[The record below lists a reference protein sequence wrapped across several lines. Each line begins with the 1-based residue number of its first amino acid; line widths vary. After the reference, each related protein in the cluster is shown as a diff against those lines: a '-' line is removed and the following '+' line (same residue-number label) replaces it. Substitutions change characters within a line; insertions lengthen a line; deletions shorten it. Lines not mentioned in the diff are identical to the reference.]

1 MKRDMDLIRDILFLY
16 EDGTLIDEKKYSNE
30 IIKEHISLLK
40 DAGFIITESFFPPEG
55 GALHYRD
62 KLSWEGHEFISRI
75 RENEIWN
82 KIKSE
87 FKNASFETI
96 VNVSKQLAE
105 AWAKKKVEKL
115 INENS

>member
-1 MKRDMDLIRDILFLY
+1 MKRDMDLIRDVLFLY
-16 EDGTLIDEKKYSNE
+16 EEGTPIDESQYSNDQ
-30 IIKEHISLLK
+30 IHEHILLLK
-40 DAGFIITESFFPPEG
+40 DAGFIITESFYPPEG

-62 KLSWEGHEFISRI
+62 RLSWEGHEFIARI

-96 VNVSKQLAE
+96 VSVSKELAE
-105 AWAKKKVEKL
+105 AWARKKVENL
-115 INENS
+115 LDENS